1 METDRDGVCRF
12 GNEKGRD
19 RYMVRY
25 SGFGRDVFF
34 LGRVYA
40 QVKRVE
46 PELIELG
53 IVPEISEER
62 GTERGD
68 KFDDGVSIYLNI
80 QIDRVAQVDDL
91 VHWVD
96 IGRVQRVKF
105 TRFEVAFNEI
115 TVHLTHDILGKFLYR
130 HTGEEREEQEGKD
143 SIFHVITSLF
153 EVKHMG

>member
-1 METDRDGVCRF
+1 
-12 GNEKGRD
+12 
-19 RYMVRY
+19 MVRY

-68 KFDDGVSIYLNI
+68 KFDDRVGFYGDI
-80 QIDRVAQVDDL
+80 QVDRVIQVNDL
-91 VHWVD
+91 VD
-96 IGRVQRVKF
+96 RGDFCRIQRVEF
-105 TRFEVAFNEI
+105 TRFAVTFDEI
-115 TVHLTHDILGKFLYR
+115 TGNLTHVFHGKFLFR